1 MSNIHP
7 IMHVSLLKPYTALK
21 GVRPPPLPNGDGTDE
36 YEIENILA
44 HRRTKGGQKKY
55 LVKWKGYTFEESTWE
70 PEKNFKQHTI
80 AEYHRKRKEEKEEES
95 DSDDDNH
102 TAATMI
108 SRGRDGACEKHGN
121 ARTNM
126 EVEEPLQA

>member
-1 MSNIHP
+1 MPNYISTP
-7 IMHVSLLKPYTALK
+7 I
-21 GVRPPPLPNGDGTDE
+21 TDRS
-36 YEIENILA
+36 
-44 HRRTKGGQKKY
+44 H

-70 PEKNFKQHTI
+70 PEENVKQHTI
-80 AEYHRKRKEEKEEES
+80 AEYHRKRKEEREEES
-95 DSDDDNH
+95 DSDDENQSH

-108 SRGRDGACEKHGN
+108 SRGRDGACDRHGN